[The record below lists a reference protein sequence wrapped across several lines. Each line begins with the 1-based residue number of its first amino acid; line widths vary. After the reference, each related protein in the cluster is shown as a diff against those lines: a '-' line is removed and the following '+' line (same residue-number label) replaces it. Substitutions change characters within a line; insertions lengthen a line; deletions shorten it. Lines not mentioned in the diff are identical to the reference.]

1 MQPEITHVNKKKF
14 QSGGEVREAE
24 SSLYFSS
31 GLQPDVSGSWFCFC
45 LLLLLLVLVLSNDN
59 LNDRVTGL

>member
-31 GLQPDVSGSWFCFC
+31 GLQPDVSGSWFCFY
-45 LLLLLLVLVLSNDN
+45 LLLLLVLSNDN